1 MSRALKR
8 PMFRRGGQVNDGIM
22 TGLTDRKQ
30 YSIGGI
36 DREQLGKDAKT
47 ISDVLAEFA
56 PIPKTRLPIG
66 QFGLDIAT
74 GTPVGEA
81 LKSGYKT
88 FTTQDD
94 MRRAAMAKRK
104 QGAVST
110 ALSSQMSEQKFKMQQ
125 MLKDKRIA
133 LEQKVDYVKKIMGFE
148 TDKEALQYINTSL
161 SDVSK
166 LTPETRIGDKLKSMP
181 VPNRNKAEY
190 LTFLE
195 PYIPAAKRSGTY
207 IISDKNS
214 FPKKPIKNKTY
225 FDISTGTLYEFIGGE
240 PNNITSYQDVTAK
253 YNKENFTFK

>member
-1 MSRALKR
+1 
-8 PMFRRGGQVNDGIM
+8 MFRRGGTVNDGIM

-36 DREQLGKDAKT
+36 DREQLGTDAKT
-47 ISDVLAEFA
+47 ISDILSEFA

-110 ALSSQMSEQKFKMQQ
+110 ALSSQMAEQKFKMQQ
-125 MLKDKRIA
+125 MLKDSRIA

-148 TDKEALQYINTSL
+148 TDKQALEYINTSL

-166 LTPETRIGDKLKSMP
+166 LTPETRIGQKLKSMP
-181 VPNRNKAEY
+181 VQNRNKAEY

-207 IISDKNS
+207 IMSDKNS

-240 PNNITSYQDVTAK
+240 PKDITSYQDVTAK

>member
-1 MSRALKR
+1 MSKTLKR
-8 PMFRRGGQVNDGIM
+8 PMFRRGGTVNDGIM

-36 DREQLGKDAKT
+36 DREQLGTDAKT
-47 ISDVLAEFA
+47 ISDILAEFA

-110 ALSSQMSEQKFKMQQ
+110 ALSSQMAEQKFKMQQ
-125 MLKDKRIA
+125 MLKDSRIA

-148 TDKEALQYINTSL
+148 TNKEALEYINTSL

-166 LTPETRIGDKLKSMP
+166 LTPETRIGQKLKSMP
-181 VPNRNKAEY
+181 VQNRNKAEY

-207 IISDKNS
+207 IISDKNLS
-214 FPKKPIKNKTY
+214 
-225 FDISTGTLYEFIGGE
+225 LLE
-240 PNNITSYQDVTAK
+240 
-253 YNKENFTFK
+253 YNKFNTKRVRNKDLTKYCSEQLLKFIEITEIGRAHV

>member
-1 MSRALKR
+1 
-8 PMFRRGGQVNDGIM
+8 MFRRGGQVNDGIM

-30 YSIGGI
+30 LQNGTLNPEMVRGTTQSILSAM
-36 DREQLGKDAKT
+36 D
-47 ISDVLAEFA
+47 EFA
-56 PIPKTRLPIG
+56 PMPKTRLPIG

-74 GTPVGEA
+74 GTPIGEA

-110 ALSSQMSEQKFKMQQ
+110 ALSSQMAEQKFKMQQ
-125 MLKDKRIA
+125 MLKDSRIA

-148 TDKEALQYINTSL
+148 TDKEALEYINTSL

-166 LTPETRIGDKLKSMP
+166 LTPETRIGQKLKSMP
-181 VPNRNKAEY
+181 VQNRNKAEY

-240 PNNITSYQDVTAK
+240 PRDITSYQDVTAK

>member
-1 MSRALKR
+1 MSRTLKR
-8 PMFRRGGQVNDGIM
+8 PMFRIGGKVNDGIM
-22 TGLTDRKQ
+22 TGLTNRKQ

-36 DREQLGKDAKT
+36 DREQLGTDAKT
-47 ISDVLAEFA
+47 ISDILAEFA

-110 ALSSQMSEQKFKMQQ
+110 ALSSQMAEQKFKIQQ
-125 MLKDKRIA
+125 MLKDSRIA

-148 TDKEALQYINTSL
+148 TNKEALEYINTSL

-166 LTPETRIGDKLKSMP
+166 LTPETRIGQKLKSMP
-181 VPNRNKAEY
+181 VQNRNKAEY

-240 PNNITSYQDVTAK
+240 PRDITSYQDVTAK

>member
-1 MSRALKR
+1 
-8 PMFRRGGQVNDGIM
+8 MFRRGGTVNDGIM

-36 DREQLGKDAKT
+36 DREQLGTDAKT
-47 ISDVLAEFA
+47 ISDILAEFA

-110 ALSSQMSEQKFKMQQ
+110 ALSSQMAEQKFKMQQ
-125 MLKDKRIA
+125 MLKDSRIA

-148 TDKEALQYINTSL
+148 TNKEALEYINTSL

-166 LTPETRIGDKLKSMP
+166 LTPETRIGQKLKSMP
-181 VPNRNKAEY
+181 VQNRNKAEY

-240 PNNITSYQDVTAK
+240 PRDITSYQDVTAK

>member
-1 MSRALKR
+1 
-8 PMFRRGGQVNDGIM
+8 MFRRGGQVNDGIM

-36 DREQLGKDAKT
+36 DREQLGTDAKT
-47 ISDVLAEFA
+47 ISDILAEFA

-110 ALSSQMSEQKFKMQQ
+110 ALSSQMAEQKFKMQQ
-125 MLKDKRIA
+125 MLKDSRIA

-148 TDKEALQYINTSL
+148 TNKEALEYINTSL

-166 LTPETRIGDKLKSMP
+166 LTPETRIGQKLKSMP
-181 VPNRNKAEY
+181 VQNRNKAEY

-240 PNNITSYQDVTAK
+240 PRDITSYQDVTAK

>member
-1 MSRALKR
+1 MSRTLKR
-8 PMFRRGGQVNDGIM
+8 PMFRRGGTVNDGIM

-36 DREQLGKDAKT
+36 DREQLGTDAKT
-47 ISDVLAEFA
+47 ISDILAEFA

-110 ALSSQMSEQKFKMQQ
+110 ALSSQMAEQKFKMQQ
-125 MLKDKRIA
+125 MLKDPRIGT
-133 LEQKVDYVKKIMGFE
+133 EKKVDYVKKVMGFA
-148 TDKEALQYINTSL
+148 TDKEALEYINTSMG
-161 SDVSK
+161 DVSK
-166 LTPETRIGDKLKSMP
+166 QTFETRVQGKLGKMT

-190 LTFLE
+190 LVFLD
-195 PYIPAAKRSGTY
+195 PNIPAAKRSGKY
-207 IISDKNS
+207 ILSDKNQ
-214 FPKKPIKNKTY
+214 FPKKPIQGKTY
-225 FDISTGTLYEFIGGE
+225 FDVNRGILYEFVGGT
-240 PNNITSYQDVTAK
+240 PNDINSYVDVTEK
-253 YNKENFTFK
+253 YNKENFVFN

>member
-1 MSRALKR
+1 MSRTLKR
-8 PMFRRGGQVNDGIM
+8 PMFRRGGTVNDGIM

-36 DREQLGKDAKT
+36 DREQLGQDAKT
-47 ISDVLAEFA
+47 ISDILAEFA

-110 ALSSQMSEQKFKMQQ
+110 ALSSQMAEQKFKMQQ

-148 TDKEALQYINTSL
+148 TDKEALEYINTSL

-166 LTPETRIGDKLKSMP
+166 LTPETRIGQKLKSMP
-181 VPNRNKAEY
+181 VQNRNKAEY

-240 PNNITSYQDVTAK
+240 PRDITSYQDVTAK